1 MTIWWPMI
9 QKWLWKKKFL
19 LSSLTFPI
27 TLWRGALAV
36 LRRELERGV
45 ECHLRGFWPPFNTK
59 GMFPEKMKESWQWP
73 RVLRRQTAL
82 WSRPFDFSI
91 GVFHQPPQIEFIY
104 EQMTWT
110 GSLSFDISLADRY
123 GKWPLRV
130 LHPVR
135 WWSCLNN
142 LFYEGV
148 RVFSSI
154 VSRTFRKDRHGGIG
168 GEGILAEIKS
178 CPEWLQ
184 NQSWNPF
191 LRHASR

>member
-1 MTIWWPMI
+1 MTYDTEMI
-9 QKWLWKKKFL
+9 VEKNSCFHHSHFPSHYEEGPSLFFAEKWKEELSVTSEASGPL
-19 LSSLTFPI
+19 LTP
-27 TLWRGALAV
+27 
-36 LRRELERGV
+36 RECFQRKWERAG
-45 ECHLRGFWPPFNTK
+45 
-59 GMFPEKMKESWQWP
+59 SD